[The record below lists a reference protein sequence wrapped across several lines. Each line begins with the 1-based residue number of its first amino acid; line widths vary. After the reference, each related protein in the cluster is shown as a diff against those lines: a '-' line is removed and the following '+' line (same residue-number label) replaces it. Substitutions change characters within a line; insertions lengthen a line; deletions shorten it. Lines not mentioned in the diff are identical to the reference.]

1 MHKRGEVEGEPPKK
15 EMPIRRR
22 PERARTPESEHEP
35 EPEKSGFTMQR
46 ALAEARTRGG
56 EVPDAIE
63 AMLAEAIRDAQ
74 KAAERVDV
82 LRSLSA
88 ELTGAE
94 LAADWESP

>member
-1 MHKRGEVEGEPPKK
+1 
-15 EMPIRRR
+15 MPIRRR
-22 PERARTPESEHEP
+22 PERARTPESEHEHEP
-35 EPEKSGFTMQR
+35 EPEESGFTMQR
-46 ALAEARTRGG
+46 ALAEARARGG